1 MKEKSKILIIEDD
14 ESTRKTLEFVFRK
27 KGYDTETAGTGKEAL
42 KMAKQRFFNVALLD
56 IMLPDTEGTELL
68 VSLKEMHPFMD
79 VIVMTGHASMENTM
93 RSLNGGASAYF
104 TKPLKLNEML
114 AAVKKMLEKQ
124 WQEIEK
130 QKLYQEMHLKLSES
144 IQEELIYLATH
155 DALTGLP
162 NRTLFQDRLSMEL
175 VRARRNKQKLA
186 VMLID
191 LDHFKDIND
200 RLGHSAGDK
209 LLRHV
214 GQRLSNLLRKS
225 DSVARIGGDE
235 FLLLLPE
242 ISQVID
248 GVKIAQKVLAAMR
261 RPFRFNSYS
270 VKVTVSIGISIF
282 PDCSGNAGS
291 LIRDADI
298 AMYKAKEAGR
308 DKYSLFSDKDGGD
321 GKANLHSYCERQ
333 YPLVQNHVLA
343 LFRSR
348 LRDAPRQIDV

>member
-1 MKEKSKILIIEDD
+1 MKEKPKILIIEDD
-14 ESTRKTLEFVFRK
+14 ESTRKTLAFIFRK

-56 IMLPDTEGTELL
+56 IMLPDKEGTELL
-68 VSLKEMHPFMD
+68 APLKEMHPFMD
-79 VIVMTGHASMENTM
+79 VIVMTGYASMENTM

-114 AAVKKMLEKQ
+114 AAIKKMLEKQ

-130 QKLYQEMHLKLSES
+130 RRLYQEMHLKLSES
-144 IQEELIYLATH
+144 IQEEEELIYLATH

-162 NRTLFQDRLSMEL
+162 NRTLFQDRLSIEL

-186 VMLID
+186 VMLLD

-209 LLRHV
+209 LLRHIA
-214 GQRLSNLLRKS
+214 QRLSNLLRKS

-242 ISQVID
+242 ISQIKDVAK
-248 GVKIAQKVLAAMR
+248 VAQKVLVDMR
-261 RPFRFNSYS
+261 RPFKFNSYS
-270 VKVTVSIGISIF
+270 VKITASIGISIF
-282 PDCSGNAGS
+282 TDCSGNAGS
-291 LIRDADI
+291 LIKNADI
-298 AMYKAKEAGR
+298 AMYKAKEQGR
-308 DKYSLFSDKDGGD
+308 DRYNLYSDKEGGD
-321 GKANLHSYCERQ
+321 GKANLHSYGERQ
-333 YPLVQNHVLA
+333 YPLVQEHVLA

-348 LRDAPRQIDV
+348 LRDAPR

>member
-1 MKEKSKILIIEDD
+1 MKEKSRILIIEDD
-14 ESTRKTLEFVFRK
+14 ESTRKTLAFIFRK
-27 KGYDTETAGTGKEAL
+27 KGYDTETVGTGKEAL

-56 IMLPDTEGTELL
+56 IMLPDKEGTELL
-68 VSLKEMHPFMD
+68 VPLKEMHPFMD

-114 AAVKKMLEKQ
+114 AVVKKMLEKQ
-124 WQEIEK
+124 WQEIKK
-130 QKLYQEMHLKLSES
+130 QRLYQEMHLKLSES

-162 NRTLFQDRLSMEL
+162 NRTLFQDRLSIEL
-175 VRARRNKQKLA
+175 IRARRNKQKLA

-214 GQRLSNLLRKS
+214 GQRLSSLLRKS
-225 DSVARIGGDE
+225 DSVARFGGDE

-242 ISQVID
+242 ISQVKD
-248 GVKIAQKVLAAMR
+248 VAKIAQKVLVAVR

-270 VKVTVSIGISIF
+270 VKITASIGISIF

-298 AMYKAKEAGR
+298 AMYKAKEGGR
-308 DKYSLFSDKDGGD
+308 DKYNLYSDKESGD

-333 YPLVQNHVLA
+333 YPLVQDHVLA